1 MKTTLSILLMLLS
14 FARLSSAQFA
24 PQYPLEGNDAIH
36 KSDTRIKAWASEVV
50 DFQRSYMQITDTAL
64 GLASAGS
71 PSNALGMANSTI
83 VSLGD
88 GGSITLRFDQAIKNG
103 PGADFAVFENAFA
116 NPLDSALA
124 FLELA
129 FVEVST
135 DGVNFV
141 RFPAISYLQT
151 DSQITN
157 ETYSQ
162 ASKINN
168 LAGKYVSNYGT
179 PFDLEQL
186 KDSTGIDIDQ
196 IFFVRIIDVVGILNN
211 KYTQYDHYENPIN
224 DPWPTPFP
232 SSGFDLDAVAVLY
245 QNPSAILEETW
256 ATENFKIYPNP
267 CNEVLH
273 ISWKSTLEIQSYYIS
288 DLQGKILLQGKI
300 KNNQS
305 VSTQALLPG
314 LYYFHTAGFSLPFVK
329 L

>member
-1 MKTTLSILLMLLS
+1 MKTTLSLLLMLLC
-14 FARLSSAQFA
+14 FARLSTAQFA
-24 PQYPLEGNDAIH
+24 PQFPLEGNEAIH

-71 PSNALGMANSTI
+71 PSNALGVANSTI

-88 GGSITLRFDQAIKNG
+88 GGSITLRFDQAIKNATG
-103 PGADFAVFENAFA
+103 PDFAVFENAFS
-116 NPLDSALA
+116 NPLDSAFA

-135 DGVNFV
+135 DGINFV
-141 RFPAISYLQT
+141 RFPVTSYLQT

-157 ETYSQ
+157 ETYCE

-179 PFDLEQL
+179 PFDLDIL
-186 KDSTGIDIDQ
+186 KDSTDIDVDQ
-196 IFFVRIIDVVGILNN
+196 IFFIRIIDVVGILNSP
-211 KYTQYDHYENPIN
+211 YTQYDQYENPIN

-232 SSGFDLDAVAVLY
+232 SSGFDLDAVGVLH
-245 QNPSAILEETW
+245 QNPSAVLEETW
-256 ATENFKIYPNP
+256 ATERFKIYPNP
-267 CNEVLH
+267 CKDVLH
-273 ISWKSTLEIQSYYIS
+273 ISWKSSHEMQSYYIS

-300 KNNQS
+300 NNNQYI
-305 VSTQALLPG
+305 STQALLPG
-314 LYYFHTAGFSLPFVK
+314 LYYFQTQGICLPFIK

>member
-1 MKTTLSILLMLLS
+1 MLLS
-14 FARLSSAQFA
+14 FAKLSTAQFA
-24 PQYPLEGNDAIH
+24 PQYPLEGNEAIH

-50 DFQRSYMQITDTAL
+50 DFQRAYMQITDTAL
-64 GLASAGS
+64 GFASAGS

-88 GGSITLRFDQAIKNG
+88 GGSITLKFSQAIKNG
-103 PGADFAVFENAFA
+103 PGADFAIFENAFS
-116 NPLDSALA
+116 NPLDSAFA

-141 RFPAISYLQT
+141 RFPATSYLQT

-157 ETYSQ
+157 ESYSE

-186 KDSTGIDIDQ
+186 KDSTSIDINQ
-196 IFFVRIIDVVGILNN
+196 IFFVRIIDVIGIINN
-211 KYTQYDHYENPIN
+211 KYTQYDQYENPIN

-232 SSGFDLDAVAVLY
+232 SSGFDLDAVAVLH

-256 ATENFKIYPNP
+256 ATAHFKIYPNP
-267 CNEVLH
+267 CNEKLH
-273 ISWKSTLEIQSYYIS
+273 FSGISTYETQSYYIS

-300 KNNQS
+300 KNKQS
-305 VSTQALLPG
+305 ISTQSLLPG
-314 LYYFHTAGFSLPFVK
+314 MYYFHTTNLSLPFVK